1 MKEAF
6 KDRGHILRL
15 AGLFLAGFIV
25 FLVFRG
31 LMVPAGFGELGHFR
45 SGALHDNREQE
56 AQYAGHEACEL
67 CHEEVAEARARS
79 LHASISCETCH
90 GPLARHADDPSA
102 MTPARPD
109 ASAVCVGCHAAL
121 TGRPDWLPQVVP
133 DEHAEGEPCDGCHDV
148 HAPGV

>member
-1 MKEAF
+1 
-6 KDRGHILRL
+6 
-15 AGLFLAGFIV
+15 
-25 FLVFRG
+25 
-31 LMVPAGFGELGHFR
+31 
-45 SGALHDNREQE
+45 
-56 AQYAGHEACEL
+56 
-67 CHEEVAEARARS
+67 
-79 LHASISCETCH
+79 
-90 GPLARHADDPSA
+90 